1 MRIGELA
8 EQVGVSV
15 ETIRYYEQQGLLEN
29 PARSESNY
37 RRYGAEATKRLGFI
51 RQCRSL
57 GMSLTE
63 IRPLLKLAEA
73 PGAHCGEV
81 DVLLDEHIRKV
92 REQRRNLAKLERQ
105 LKSLRA
111 DCKPS
116 MQVRGCGILQDL
128 VLVTENVSH
137 KAADKKVSLRP

>member
-15 ETIRYYEQQGLLEN
+15 ETIRYYEQQGLLEK

-57 GMSLTE
+57 GIGLTE

-73 PGAHCGEV
+73 PGANCGEV
-81 DVLLDEHIRKV
+81 DALLDEHIRKV
-92 REQRRNLAKLERQ
+92 REQRRNLASLERQ
-105 LKSLRA
+105 LKALRA

-116 MQVRGCGILQDL
+116 RQVRGCGILQDL
-128 VLVTENVSH
+128 MPAPEDNRSESAT
-137 KAADKKVSLRP
+137 KKMPRLR

>member
-15 ETIRYYEQQGLLEN
+15 EAIRYYEQQGLLEN

-57 GMSLTE
+57 GISLTE

-73 PGAHCGEV
+73 PVAHCGEV
-81 DVLLDEHIRKV
+81 DALLDEHIRKV

-128 VLVTENVSH
+128 VMVTESNGR
-137 KAADKKVSLRP
+137 KFTDKKVLLRP